1 MYVLLLYDQLFAPCL
16 AAKGDVSIAQ
26 AFPIFRLYA
35 SAKCDDVYLMS
46 VAPRRCPVSATGPPH
61 LGRASGS
68 TQSAFVG
75 PSKRDT
81 AADTA
86 QDIRIW
92 PWLRMLLRRFQNN
105 MKVNRSSY
113 RSRSADRR

>member
-46 VAPRRCPVSATGPPH
+46 V
-61 LGRASGS
+61 
-68 TQSAFVG
+68 
-75 PSKRDT
+75 
-81 AADTA
+81 
-86 QDIRIW
+86 
-92 PWLRMLLRRFQNN
+92 LLDAVQ
-105 MKVNRSSY
+105 
-113 RSRSADRR
+113 